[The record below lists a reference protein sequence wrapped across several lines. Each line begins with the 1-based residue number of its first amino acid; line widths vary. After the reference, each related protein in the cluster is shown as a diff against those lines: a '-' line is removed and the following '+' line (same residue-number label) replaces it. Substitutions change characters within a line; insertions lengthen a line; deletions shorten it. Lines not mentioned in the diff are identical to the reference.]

1 MKRYKIGGVPE
12 HFNLPWK
19 LAMEEGLFRKENI
32 HLHWEDMT
40 GGTGQ
45 MIRGLDNKTL
55 DIAVLLTEGI
65 SQAILKGLDAKILQV
80 FVTSPLRWGI
90 HVPYGVE
97 NKLNEQ
103 FGEKRF
109 AISRTGS
116 GSHLMAYVLADQQGW
131 DFSDL
136 KFNIIGD
143 VYGGLWALQNRE
155 ADYFLW
161 EHFTTKP
168 FVDQGKVSRIGD
180 VETPWPCFVIAV
192 RNELL
197 EKDENV
203 FQRICQIVN
212 ERALKLKKSTQALE
226 TFSWRYNLNLQDV
239 RKWFQKVEWNYEGN
253 DYSEELLK
261 TVEYLKKLKLLT
273 EKECEGALRK
283 LTVSKS

>member
-19 LAMEEGLFRKENI
+19 LAMEEGLFRNEDI

-45 MIRGLDNKTL
+45 MIRGLENKSL

-65 SQAILKGLDAKILQV
+65 SQAILRGLDAKILQV
-80 FVTSPLRWGI
+80 YVTSPLKWGI
-90 HVPYGVE
+90 HVPVGLEHE
-97 NKLNEQ
+97 NRDKS
-103 FGEKRF
+103 GEKHF

-116 GSHLMAYVLADQQGW
+116 GSHLMAFVLADQKGW
-131 DFSDL
+131 SFSDL

-143 VYGGLWALQNRE
+143 VYGGLWALQHKE

-168 FVDQGKVSRIGD
+168 FVDQEKVARIGD
-180 VETPWPCFVIAV
+180 VETPWPCFVVAV
-192 RNELL
+192 RNDLL
-197 EKDENV
+197 EKDKVV

-212 ERALKLKKSTQALE
+212 ERALKLKQSTQALE

-239 RKWFQKVEWNYEGN
+239 RKWFQSVEWNYDGKGF
-253 DYSEELLK
+253 DEELLM
-261 TVEYLKKLKLLT
+261 TVDYLKKLKLVS
-273 EKECEGALRK
+273 EEESKHALRK
-283 LTVSKS
+283 LKISKS